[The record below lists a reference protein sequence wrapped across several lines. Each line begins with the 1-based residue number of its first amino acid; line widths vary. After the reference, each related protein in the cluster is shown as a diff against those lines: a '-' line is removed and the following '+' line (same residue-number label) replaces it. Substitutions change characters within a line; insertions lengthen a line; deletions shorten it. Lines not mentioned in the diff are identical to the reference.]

1 MGKRMILLVVLVAA
15 GVVGYYYFR
24 HHQDE
29 VRMASGEVT
38 CDGCMTP
45 EQHAKFLRETAGE
58 TADSQSERRAK
69 TPVTD
74 DTRTVNAATTAAS
87 SSTATI
93 PTASATDTQTVAA
106 AQPVLMAPGSYTS
119 NTVTSDAPKSDTIAP
134 NPTNG
139 MVFAGKGTYQW
150 YRQGNLTWRVD
161 TTSGRSCIIYATM
174 DEWRKQIVLSHGC
187 GHAA

>member
-1 MGKRMILLVVLVAA
+1 MGKRIVLLVIFVTA
-15 GVVGYYYFR
+15 GLVGYFYYR

-29 VRMASGEVT
+29 VRMASGDVT

-45 EQHAKFLRETAGE
+45 EQHAKFLRDNATENS
-58 TADSQSERRAK
+58 DSQTERRAK

-74 DTRTVNAATTAAS
+74 DVRTVSAASDS
-87 SSTATI
+87 SSTAA
-93 PTASATDTQTVAA
+93 PKPVAPVQSQMAPVTVATPA
-106 AQPVLMAPGSYTS
+106 ASTVAPSGS
-119 NTVTSDAPKSDTIAP
+119 NVTASDAPKSDTILP

-139 MVFAGKGTYQW
+139 QVFAGKGSYQW

-174 DEWRKQIVLSHGC
+174 EEWRKQIVLSHGC